1 MTMKKLLFIMVLGL
15 LLGLKPAAA
24 QNYIEISKEKLTLS
38 LIDESTGKVVKTYP
52 VAVAAKYGPKL
63 KKGDGKT
70 PEGTFKL
77 NQILYSKN
85 LTHDFRDGKGPIKG
99 AYGPWFLRIDVPGF
113 IDIGIHGTHLP
124 ESIGS
129 RASEGCIR
137 MRNEDILDLKE
148 RVWVGMKVVILPD
161 PVQ

>member
-1 MTMKKLLFIMVLGL
+1 MKKLLFIMVLGL

-38 LIDESTGKVVKTYP
+38 LIDEATGKVVKTYP

-99 AYGPWFLRIDVPGF
+99 AYGPWFLRIDVP
-113 IDIGIHGTHLP
+113 P
-124 ESIGS
+124 EHVH
-129 RASEGCIR
+129 E
-137 MRNEDILDLKE
+137 K
-148 RVWVGMKVVILPD
+148 
-161 PVQ
+161 

>member
-1 MTMKKLLFIMVLGL
+1 MKRLFLIVLCLGL
-15 LLGLKPAAA
+15 AFAAKA
-24 QNYIEISKEKLTLS
+24 QNYISVNKEKLTLS
-38 LIDESTGKVVKTYP
+38 VINEATGDTVKTYG

-63 KKGDGKT
+63 RKGDGKT
-70 PEGTFKL
+70 PEGTFKI

-85 LTHDFRDGKGPIKG
+85 LTHDFRDGKGPIAG
-99 AYGPWFLRIDVPGF
+99 AYGPWFLRLDVPGF

-124 ESIGS
+124 ESIGT

-148 RVWVGMKVVILPD
+148 RVWVGMKVIILPD
-161 PVQ
+161 KIQK